1 MFHVELRQFPHQARA
16 FNLTREEL
24 NARILAPWVAGAA
37 VELDDR
43 RWLPERAKLTI
54 YEGPELAPEDLGMGR
69 GWGNVTRD
77 GAEVTARLLDEVA
90 HPPPVAELKRELLDR
105 CADGAIPLHRLVDL
119 AGERYPQARAP
130 GTVRAGGMG
139 ATARKCSAPRA
150 SRRPGGA
157 GRLAGLVAQLG
168 DMELGRDNGR
178 ALVSTMA
185 IPAPARQTVAGSRDV
200 ISPVR
205 APRVRQAPRRQLLP
219 PGWRSAAPRR
229 SSRSG
234 TRAWSGTRG
243 CARNR
248 RSCPAGAPPCA
259 ATRCR

>member
-105 CADGAIPLHRLVDL
+105 CADGALPLHRLVDV
-119 AGERYPQARAP
+119 AGERYPQAR
-130 GTVRAGGMG
+130 V
-139 ATARKCSAPRA
+139 SE
-150 SRRPGGA
+150 
-157 GRLAGLVAQLG
+157 RLALCEQAVW
-168 DMELGRDNGR
+168 ELLHES
-178 ALVSTMA
+178 AVLL
-185 IPAPARQTVAGSRDV
+185 AR
-200 ISPVR
+200 
-205 APRVRQAPRRQLLP
+205 
-219 PGWRSAAPRR
+219 
-229 SSRSG
+229 
-234 TRAWSGTRG
+234 
-243 CARNR
+243 
-248 RSCPAGAPPCA
+248 AGAPVA
-259 ATRCR
+259 RDDWQALLLSWATWSADGMTIERS